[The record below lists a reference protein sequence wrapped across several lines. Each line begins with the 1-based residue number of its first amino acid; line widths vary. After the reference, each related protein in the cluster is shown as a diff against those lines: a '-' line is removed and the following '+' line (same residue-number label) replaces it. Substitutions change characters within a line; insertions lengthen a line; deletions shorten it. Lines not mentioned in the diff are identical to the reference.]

1 MPSGNEST
9 GEACEK
15 EDGKMKKIFDELKLE
30 ALLITD
36 PYNMRRIS
44 GFRGGEG
51 ILYIS
56 KTQKV
61 LITDSRYT
69 EQAERESEFTV
80 IEEHR
85 EHKRETILQECM
97 KKEESGKLADGFRMG
112 YEDESLLCAQFD
124 RLKAELSVDTWVP
137 LGGRVD
143 ALRSIKTEEELEY
156 LARAEAIG
164 DAAFSQIITM
174 LKPGMTELEVA
185 AELEYLMKKAG
196 AEDLSFNTIIASGL
210 NSSMPH
216 AIPGEKKLEE
226 GDFITMDFG
235 CKYKGY
241 CSDMTRT
248 VVLGKASERQKEIY
262 QTVLSA
268 QLAALAAVKAGVT
281 GKSVDK
287 VARDIITEA
296 GFGGCFGHGL
306 GHSVGLFIHENP
318 RLSPSDDTV
327 LEAGMVETVEPGVYV
342 PGFGGVRIED
352 MVVVTED
359 GCRNLAHSPKEL
371 IEIAV

>member
-1 MPSGNEST
+1 
-9 GEACEK
+9 
-15 EDGKMKKIFDELKLE
+15 MKTILEELKLH
-30 ALLITD
+30 AAVITD
-36 PYNMRRIS
+36 EYNMRHIS

-51 ILYIS
+51 IIYIS
-56 KTQKV
+56 NTQNV

-69 EQAERESEFTV
+69 EQAQKESDFTV
-80 IEEHR
+80 IEENR
-85 EHKRETILQECM
+85 GHKREEILKECLE
-97 KKEESGKLADGFRMG
+97 KEGIAEGFRMG

-124 RLKAELSVDTWVP
+124 KLKAALAVEEWIP
-137 LGGRVD
+137 MGGRVD
-143 ALRSIKTEEELEY
+143 ALRQIKTEEELEY
-156 LARAEAIG
+156 LAKAEEIG
-164 DAAFSQIITM
+164 DKAFAKILTI

-185 AELEYLMKKAG
+185 AELEYQMKKEG
-196 AEDLSFNTIIASGL
+196 AENTSFSTIIASGL

-226 GDFITMDFG
+226 GDFVTMDFG

-248 VVLGKASERQKEIY
+248 VVLGKASEKQKEIY
-262 QTVLSA
+262 GVVLKA
-268 QLAALAAVKAGVT
+268 QLAALDALKAGVT

-287 VARDIITEA
+287 VARDIIEEA
-296 GFGGCFGHGL
+296 GYGEYFGHGL

-318 RLSPSDDTV
+318 RLSIGDETI
-327 LEAGMVETVEPGVYV
+327 LQAGMIETVEPGIYV

-371 IEIAV
+371 IEIPVE

>member
-1 MPSGNEST
+1 MVKHLLE
-9 GEACEK
+9 
-15 EDGKMKKIFDELKLE
+15 ELDLD

-36 PYNMRRIS
+36 PYNMRYIS

-56 KTQKV
+56 KKQNI

-69 EQAERESEFTV
+69 EQAQKESGFTV

-85 EHKRETILQECM
+85 GHKRETILRECM
-97 KKEESGKLADGFRMG
+97 EKEGSTTGFRMG
-112 YEDESLLCAQFD
+112 YEDESLLCSQFEKL
-124 RLKAELSVDTWVP
+124 REQLPVKFWIP
-137 LGGRVD
+137 LRGRTG
-143 ALRSIKTEEELEY
+143 ALRRVKSEEELKY
-156 LARAEAIG
+156 LAKAEAIG
-164 DAAFSQIITM
+164 DRAFAKILTI

-185 AELEYLMKKAG
+185 AELEYQMKKEG
-196 AEDLSFNTIIASGL
+196 AEDLSFPTIVASGL

-226 GDFITMDFG
+226 GDFVTMDFG
-235 CKYKGY
+235 CKYRGY

-248 VVLGKASERQKEIY
+248 VVLGKASEKQKEIY
-262 QTVLSA
+262 QIVLKA
-268 QLAALAAVKAGVT
+268 QRAALGSLRAGVT
-281 GKSVDK
+281 GKSVDQK
-287 VARDIITEA
+287 ARDIISAA
-296 GFGGCFGHGL
+296 GYGDCFGHGL

-318 RLSPSDDTV
+318 RLSPADDTV
-327 LEAGMVETVEPGVYV
+327 LQAGMIETVEPGIYV

-359 GCRNLAHSPKEL
+359 GYRNLTGACKEL
-371 IEIAV
+371 VEIPV

>member
-1 MPSGNEST
+1 MESIM
-9 GEACEK
+9 E
-15 EDGKMKKIFDELKLE
+15 ELHLD
-30 ALLITD
+30 AMVITD
-36 PYNMRRIS
+36 PYNMRHIS

-56 KTQKV
+56 GKQKV

-69 EQAERESEFTV
+69 EQAGKESDFTV
-80 IEEHR
+80 IEESAKHNR
-85 EHKRETILQECM
+85 EVILGECIAA
-97 KKEESGKLADGFRMG
+97 EDVNGEFSMG
-112 YEDESLLCAQFD
+112 YEDDSLLCAQFD
-124 RLKAELSVDTWVP
+124 KLKAALQVNTWVP
-137 LGGRVD
+137 MGGRVD
-143 ALRSIKTEEELEY
+143 ALRRIKTEEELGY
-156 LARAEAIG
+156 LKRAEEIG
-164 DAAFSQIITM
+164 DKAFEKILTI

-185 AELEYLMKKAG
+185 AELEYLMKKEG
-196 AEDLSFNTIIASGL
+196 AENTSFDTIIASGL

-226 GDFITMDFG
+226 GDFVTMDFG

-248 VVLGKASERQKEIY
+248 VVLGKASDKQKEIY
-262 QTVLSA
+262 GIVLKA
-268 QLAALAAVKAGVT
+268 QLAALEALKAGVT

-296 GFGGCFGHGL
+296 GYGDCFGHGL

-327 LEAGMVETVEPGVYV
+327 LQGGMVETVEPGIYV

-359 GCRNLAHSPKEL
+359 GYENLARSPKEL
-371 IEIAV
+371 IEVPVE